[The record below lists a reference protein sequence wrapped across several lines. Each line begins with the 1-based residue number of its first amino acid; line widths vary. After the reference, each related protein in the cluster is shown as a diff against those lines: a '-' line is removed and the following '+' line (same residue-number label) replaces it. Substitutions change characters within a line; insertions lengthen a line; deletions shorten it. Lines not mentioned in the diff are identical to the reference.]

1 MKKLYSNKLVIFS
14 LVLPGI
20 LVFLFAV
27 LSPICLSIYYG
38 FTDYTG
44 MGKAQLIGWDNYIKL
59 FHDGAFGRSIKNSL
73 LLAIGFICIQHP
85 LAIVVAAV
93 LDKLQGKA
101 EGVFRCIYFIPNVI
115 SVAVIAYL
123 WKFIYNPDFGL
134 LNNILKA
141 FGYQGQINW
150 LSQQKIKRILTV
162 DEPEELN
169 HDARLWMNYA
179 PMKIIQDMVA
189 IDGQIKTVAIY
200 PENGINPYLSCVDRS
215 SYIGDMEQVRKQE
228 IYALAIQEKGKFLW
242 QRVGRYE
249 SDTYQFNQGDKIV
262 MYREIYDMARRN
274 KLGYLVIGSSA
285 EIFDEICQNSL
296 RDRREAVVIMS
307 EYGAE
312 LVRCGNINDTVI
324 SDILAEKTLKIT
336 DQKLIQGNTWGNYN
350 VYCCRDEETGTMV
363 YKIVHKVGWKDLS
376 NAVIY
381 APLALLIGFLF
392 GLYPVLLLV
401 SNIVSK
407 PLHTLSAA
415 MENFKQGDFSQ
426 KIEAITQDE
435 VGEVSACFNRMVDD
449 IRELI
454 DKNYILAIKERESEL
469 DILQAQINPHFL
481 YNTLDSLYWK
491 AMESENEEIAE
502 DILSLSQL
510 FRLVLNRGDG
520 IVTVQTEAELLDR
533 YLHIQQMRFGKRLKY
548 EILLDEAILGEEIPK
563 LILQPFVE
571 NAIVH
576 GFENADRN
584 YSLSIIGK
592 REDAFM
598 TFQIEDTGVGM
609 SEEQMEAIWDKAGNC
624 KYASQRI
631 GRYAIKNVKE
641 RLELIY
647 HENYTLRIMS
657 RVGQGTTVVVSVP
670 CGLKEIR
677 QHEH

>member
-1 MKKLYSNKLVIFS
+1 MKGIRNWVMKLSIRQKLVFYSYAIIT
-14 LVLPGI
+14 PI
-20 LVFLFAV
+20 LML
-27 LSPICLSIYYG
+27 ISI
-38 FTDYTG
+38 
-44 MGKAQLIGWDNYIKL
+44 
-59 FHDGAFGRSIKNSL
+59 L
-73 LLAIGFICIQHP
+73 LLIHNYRSAVQSEEERCIQS
-85 LAIVVAAV
+85 VQSVS
-93 LDKLQGKA
+93 DS
-101 EGVFRCIYFIPNVI
+101 I
-115 SVAVIAYL
+115 SVVQ
-123 WKFIYNPDFGL
+123 K
-134 LNNILKA
+134 NIIEM
-141 FGYQGQINW
+141 GTYISINED
-150 LSQQKIKRILTV
+150 IGEILTEN
-162 DEPEELN
+162 EPEVLN
-169 HDARLWMNYA
+169 RDARLWLHYA
-179 PMKIIQDMVA
+179 PMQIIQDMVA
-189 IDGQIKTVAIY
+189 LDGQIKTVAIY

-215 SYIGDMEQVRKQE
+215 SYIGDMDQVRKQE

-249 SDTYQFNQGDKIV
+249 SDTYQFNQSDKIV

-296 RDRREAVVIMS
+296 RGRPETVVVMS
-307 EYGAE
+307 GYGAE
-312 LVRCGNINDTVI
+312 LVRCGNIDDEAV
-324 SDILAEKTLKIT
+324 SDILAQQASMFTGRKA
-336 DQKLIQGNTWGNYN
+336 IQGGTCGIYN
-350 VYCCRDEETGTMV
+350 VYRCKDEETGTMV

-376 NAVIY
+376 NTIIY
-381 APLALLIGFLF
+381 APLALLIGFLI
-392 GLYPVLLLV
+392 GLYPVLMLV

-407 PLHTLSAA
+407 PLHRLSAA

-426 KIEAITQDE
+426 KIEVVTQDE
-435 VGEVSACFNRMVDD
+435 VGEVSAGFNRMVDD

-454 DKNYILAIKERESEL
+454 DKNYVLAIKERESEL
-469 DILQAQINPHFL
+469 DILQAQMNPHFL

-520 IVTVQTEAELLDR
+520 ITTVQMEADLLER
-533 YLHIQQMRFGKRLKY
+533 YLHIQRMRFGKRLKY
-548 EILLDEAILGEEIPK
+548 EISLDETILEEEIPK

-576 GFENADRN
+576 GFEKADRN

-592 REDAFM
+592 REEGRM

-609 SEEQMEAIWDKAGNC
+609 SEKQLEAIWDKADNR

-647 HENYTLRIMS
+647 HENYTLQITS
-657 RVGQGTTVVVSVP
+657 KVGQGTTVVVSVP
-670 CGLKEIR
+670 CRLKEIR
-677 QHEH
+677 QHEY